1 MLTQTVQLAYT
12 FTSLSSS
19 ANSSPY
25 GQPLTFTASIMASCS
40 VSETVSFYDGTTL
53 LATVNLSN
61 GTATYTTSV
70 LLRGITR
77 LKRFIVAM

>member
-1 MLTQTVQLAYT
+1 MQTVQLAYT

-19 ANSSPY
+19 ADPSPF
-25 GQPLTFTASIMASCS
+25 GNPVTFTVTIMASGS
-40 VSETVSFYDGTTL
+40 LSGAVSFYDGTTL

-70 LLRGITR
+70 LLRALTR